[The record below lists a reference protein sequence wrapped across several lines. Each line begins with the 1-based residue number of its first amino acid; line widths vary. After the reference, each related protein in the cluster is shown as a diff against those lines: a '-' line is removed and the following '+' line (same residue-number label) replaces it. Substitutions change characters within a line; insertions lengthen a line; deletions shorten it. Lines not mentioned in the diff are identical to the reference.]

1 MSDEY
6 QSDGAFGKVSIS
18 LKLNGNETELSPMN
32 FSVMIFDSIYQLYP
46 KVKMSVSDFEGVL
59 NEYLAFINGTQVGIS
74 LGA

>member
-32 FSVMIFDSIYQLYP
+32 FSLIQYIS
-46 KVKMSVSDFEGVL
+46 
-59 NEYLAFINGTQVGIS
+59 FI
-74 LGA
+74 LK